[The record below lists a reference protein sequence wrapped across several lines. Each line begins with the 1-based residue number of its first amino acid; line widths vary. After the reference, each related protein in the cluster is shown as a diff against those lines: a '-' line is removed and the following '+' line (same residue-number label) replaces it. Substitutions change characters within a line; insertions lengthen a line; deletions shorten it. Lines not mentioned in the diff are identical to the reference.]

1 MMALITRSAMIQ
13 ARVVPWVKHESRQV
27 LEAMGL
33 SLSEAMDLFLRN
45 LIAERKLPFE
55 IAALDMNEIYIAGI
69 DGAGEATRGGT
80 EVPVRREKV
89 GGGAGK
95 KILKRPRA

>member
-1 MMALITRSAMIQ
+1 MVLITRSAMIQ

-33 SLSEAMDLFLRN
+33 TLSEAMDLFLRN

-55 IAALDMNEIYIAGI
+55 IAALDMSEISIASI
-69 DGAGEATRGGT
+69 DGAGEVRRGGAA
-80 EVPVRREKV
+80 VPASQKNA
-89 GGGAGK
+89 GGGSGK
-95 KILKRPRA
+95 KNLKRPRP